1 MVLRS
6 GICGLSPPRI
16 LPSLLVVVALVGLL
30 PVLRSH
36 GLQLSPTAST
46 IRSSEP
52 PRERSIGDVTTAPP
66 EVTPESRPV
75 NHSVTDHGMKP
86 RKAFPVLGID
96 YTHVRTPFEIS
107 LWILLACLMK
117 IGFHVI
123 PTISSIVPESCL
135 LIVVGLLVGG
145 LIKGV
150 GETPP
155 FLQSDVFFLFLL
167 PPIILDAGYF
177 LPLRQFTENLGT
189 ILIFAVVGTL
199 WNAFFLGGLMYA
211 VCLVGGEQINN
222 IGLLDNLLFGSIISA
237 VDPVAV
243 LAVFEEIHINE
254 LLHILVFGESLLND
268 AVTVVLYHLFEEF
281 ANYEHVG
288 IVDIF
293 LGFLSFFVVA
303 LGGVFVGVVYGVIAA
318 FTSRFTSHIRVI
330 EPLFVFLYSYM
341 AYLSAELF
349 HLSGIMALIA
359 SGVVMRPYVEANI
372 SHKSHTTIKYFLKM
386 WSSVSETLIFIF
398 LGVSTVAGSHHWN
411 WTFVISPPWLYP
423 ASMRDRVLGV
433 LGLTW
438 FINKFRIVKLT
449 PKDQFIIAYGGLR
462 GAIAFS
468 LGYLLDKKHF
478 PMCDLFLTAIITV
491 IFFTVFVQGMTIR
504 PLVDLLAVKKKQET
518 KRSINEEIHTQF
530 LDHLLTG
537 IEDIC
542 GHYGHHHWKD
552 KLNRFNKKYV
562 KKCLIAGERS
572 KEPQLIAFYHKMEM
586 KQAIELVESGG
597 MGKIPSA
604 VSTVSMQNIHPKS
617 LPSERILPAL
627 SKDKEEEIRKILRN
641 NLQKTRQRL
650 RSYNRHTLVADPYE
664 EAWNQM
670 LLRRQKAR
678 QLEQKINNYLTV
690 PAHKLDSPTMSRA
703 RIGSDPLAYEPKE
716 DLPVITIDPASP
728 QSPESVDL
736 VNEELKGK
744 VLGLSRDPAKVVE
757 EDEEDDGGIM
767 MRSKEPSTPGT
778 DDVFTPAP
786 SDSPSSQRIQ
796 RCLSDP
802 GPHPE
807 PGEGEPF
814 IPKGQ

>member
-1 MVLRS
+1 MQAKGFGGASSFRA
-6 GICGLSPPRI
+6 
-16 LPSLLVVVALVGLL
+16 LPFLFGVAALLGLL
-30 PVLRSH
+30 PLLHSH
-36 GLQLSPTAST
+36 GLQPNPMLA
-46 IRSSEP
+46 SEP
-52 PRERSIGDVTTAPP
+52 PHLYPPGVHGGKPGVVTSPPP
-66 EVTPESRPV
+66 ENVQDTPPQYKQPS
-75 NHSVTDHGMKP
+75 NQSKP
-86 RKAFPVLGID
+86 TRKAFPVLGID

-117 IGFHVI
+117 LGFHVI
-123 PTISSIVPESCL
+123 PSVSNIVPESCL
-135 LIVVGLLVGG
+135 LIV
-145 LIKGV
+145 
-150 GETPP
+150 
-155 FLQSDVFFLFLL
+155 
-167 PPIILDAGYF
+167 
-177 LPLRQFTENLGT
+177 FTENLGT

-199 WNAFFLGGLMYA
+199 WNAFFLGGLMYG
-211 VCLVGGEQINN
+211 VCQIKGTGLNE

-281 ANYEHVG
+281 ATFPRVTFT
-288 IVDIF
+288 DIL
-293 LGFLSFFVVA
+293 LGFLSFFVVS

-386 WSSVSETLIFIF
+386 WSSISETLIFIF
-398 LGVSTVAGSHHWN
+398 LGVSTVAGDHRWN
-411 WTFVISPPWLYP
+411 WTFVISTLLFCLI
-423 ASMRDRVLGV
+423 ARVLGV

-468 LGYLLDKKHF
+468 LGYLLDKSHS
-478 PMCDLFLTAIITV
+478 MREMFLTAIITV

-604 VSTVSMQNIHPKS
+604 VSTVSMQNINPKT
-617 LPSERILPAL
+617 LPVDRILPAL

-670 LLRRQKAR
+670 LLRRQKVR
-678 QLEQKINNYLTV
+678 QLEQKMNNFLTV
-690 PAHKLDSPTMSRA
+690 PAHRLDSPTISRA
-703 RIGSDPLAYEPKE
+703 RIGSDPLAYEPKS
-716 DLPVITIDPASP
+716 DSGNLPIITIDPASP

-736 VNEELKGK
+736 VNEELKEMK
-744 VLGLSRDPAKVVE
+744 RFPPSPEEEEEEEGLV
-757 EDEEDDGGIM
+757 
-767 MRSKEPSTPGT
+767 MRASKEPSSPGT
-778 DDVFTPAP
+778 DDVFTPGAG
-786 SDSPSSQRIQ
+786 DSPSNQRML

-802 GPHPE
+802 GPRPDPE
-807 PGEGEPF
+807 EGEPF
-814 IPKGQ
+814 IPKGN